1 MMTPV
6 PPDRLTALIV
16 RAEERLNRS
25 HQLLQQIEDSLL
37 QAREA
42 TWWSRELLAQD
53 RDEGPQQ
60 DDQAGGDS
68 VATGLNSN
76 RRF

>member
-6 PPDRLTALIV
+6 PPDRLTILIAG
-16 RAEERLNRS
+16 AEERLNRS

-53 RDEGPQQ
+53 RDEGPQ
-60 DDQAGGDS
+60 DEDQAAGDS
-68 VATGLNSN
+68 VATGLSSN
-76 RRF
+76 RRK